1 MKKIIKLNYILPIF
15 MDAFR
20 LIAPSWELQKI
31 IIENISIYRNGF
43 GISIRNMLTK
53 NRTARSFDALQ
64 GRL

>member
-1 MKKIIKLNYILPIF
+1 

-43 GISIRNMLTK
+43 GISIRNILTK